1 MFRVGKHEPT
11 MLHLSSNPFKDVL
24 KCPVNGGKA
33 KPLQLGGLQDAMAR
47 NKCSSP
53 GLLSAHV
60 GYDWAM
66 QIKLGLSI
74 ILNEHAK
81 SVI

>member
-1 MFRVGKHEPT
+1 MEA
-11 MLHLSSNPFKDVL
+11 
-24 KCPVNGGKA
+24 KA
-33 KPLQLGGLQDAMAR
+33 NPLQLGGLQDAMAR
-47 NKCSSP
+47 NKRSSP
-53 GLLSAHV
+53 GLLSARLR
-60 GYDWAM
+60 YDWAL